1 MGWDL
6 TTGRLFP
13 VATAV
18 GDRGNL
24 PLPATRT
31 TTALQAHL
39 RAAGLPSQFTMHSFR
54 VGDSLSKSLAG
65 TAVDEIMK
73 IGGWKKESLATYYI
87 GAIFSGK
94 VLGSKRTCGQSYAS
108 ASELPLS
115 PEFQKDYSSCA
126 RKY

>member
-73 IGGWKKESLATYYI
+73 IGSWKWKSVAKYYI
-87 GAIFSGK
+87 GATSSGK
-94 VLGSKRTCGQSYAS
+94 VLGSKRERGQSHAS
-108 ASELPLS
+108 
-115 PEFQKDYSSCA
+115 
-126 RKY
+126 